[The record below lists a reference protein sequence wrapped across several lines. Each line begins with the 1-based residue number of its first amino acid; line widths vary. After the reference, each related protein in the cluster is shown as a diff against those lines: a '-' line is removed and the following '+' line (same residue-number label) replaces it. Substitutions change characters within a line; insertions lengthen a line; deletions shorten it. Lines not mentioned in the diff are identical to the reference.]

1 MKKKSVKKQ
10 TGKRIA
16 SLFLAALLSMSA
28 LQASFCVSAAENGV
42 SDNKVV
48 LTADGEES
56 GYGNFLSSNKDNA
69 YSDSEIVV
77 GTGNFSASDS
87 GAASAEVNGKQAY
100 TLDKNNTYVEYTFTV
115 AKAGL
120 YNISVNYCPV
130 EDTGRTIQV
139 GFMLDGEYQ
148 YKELENV
155 QLSRIWVDKKTD
167 SGAKYEKD
175 EDGNEVRPTQVE
187 NFRWNEVWV
196 KSVAGTYNDPLAVS
210 LTAGTHT
217 LRVVRQLE
225 AVAISNI
232 SFKKYEAP
240 VSYEEYKKSNSDK
253 KVITKS
259 NYIIE
264 AEDVLEKSDNRLA
277 STIDSTNSGMS
288 PQSSK
293 VNKVNSFG
301 QSYWNTSGQWATW
314 QVPDNL
320 KEGMYILRFRA
331 KQNGSVGVSTFR
343 TVYINGVIP
352 FKEAASIPF
361 EYKDSWYISTAGG
374 DENPY
379 MFYLKPGDILT
390 LEATTGELGE
400 VLGEISSSIDMLND
414 IYQSIIMVT
423 GVNPDTERDYNIQRE
438 IPTLLDDLKAAKNE
452 ISKIDKMV
460 TAILG
465 DANSKTYFFREF
477 ADKLDGMITNYR
489 TIVDELS
496 TFKSEIDSYIAQTY
510 DINSLQLE
518 LDRIYISSSDTEKP
532 KAGAGFWKSLKFE
545 LQRFVY
551 SFSDKYVQGEEKG
564 KKTVTVWTAL
574 GRDQAQAVKN
584 LIDEEYLPNHPNVNI
599 KFVVSATSLPEA
611 ILAGR
616 QPDISLSV
624 AQDVPINLALR
635 GQLLDLKPY
644 IDKLDDEYMSQFK
657 NSAWT
662 PFEYEGGIYAMPITQ
677 DFNVMFYRSDILKKL
692 GLELPQTW
700 DDFYKVL
707 RELQKNKFNVGIKE
721 ADAATAG
728 VTAAAPIFN
737 MFLLQKG
744 GKYYNNDLTQVNF
757 ECNEGK
763 EAFTQLVELY
773 RDYALDTDFNI
784 LSRFRSGEMP
794 IIIASSGYYQQI
806 SAVGTEIQGRW
817 GMTLVPGTPKEDGT
831 IDRTVSADC
840 TGTIILKAAKD
851 RGVADEAFE
860 FVKWWASAETQEN
873 YAYAMESIQ
882 GIAGRPALAN
892 IKAFE
897 NIGWTDA
904 EKKILTVQRDNAVG
918 IEQIPGNYIILRH
931 LTNALRTSYNDNAD
945 PLRQLNIQCRYI
957 NQELTR
963 KRAEFVDNN

>member
-1 MKKKSVKKQ
+1 MNKKSVKKQ
-10 TGKRIA
+10 AGKRIA
-16 SLFLAALLSMSA
+16 SLFLAALLSVSA
-28 LQASFCVSAAENGV
+28 LQASLFVSAAENGI
-42 SDNKVV
+42 SDNGVA
-48 LTADGEES
+48 LTESGEET
-56 GYGNFLSSNKDNA
+56 GYGDFLSANGEAS
-69 YSDSEIVV
+69 YSDSEISL
-77 GTGNFSASDS
+77 GTADVAATAA
-87 GAASAEVNGKQAY
+87 GAAAAEVNGKQAY
-100 TLDKNNTYVEYTFTV
+100 TLDKNNTYLEYSFTV
-115 AKAGL
+115 EKAGL
-120 YNISVNYCPV
+120 YNISLDYCPV

-155 QLSRIWVDKKTD
+155 QISRIWVDEVLE
-167 SGAKYEKD
+167 SGAKYKTD

-187 NFRWNEVWV
+187 SYRWNTVWV

-210 LTAGTHT
+210 LSAGTHT
-217 LRVVRQLE
+217 LRIVRQLE
-225 AVAISNI
+225 AVAISEVT
-232 SFKKYEAP
+232 FKKYNAP
-240 VSYEEYKKSNSDK
+240 ISYEEYKKNNSDK
-253 KVITKS
+253 KIITNA
-259 NYIIE
+259 NYIVE
-264 AEDVLEKSDNRLA
+264 AEDAVEKSDNRLA
-277 STIDSTNSGMS
+277 ATIDSTNSGMS

-301 QSYWNTSGQWATW
+301 QDYWNTAGQWATW

-320 KEGMYILRFRA
+320 EEGMYILRFRA

-343 TVYINGVIP
+343 TVYINGEIP
-352 FKEAASIPF
+352 FEEAESIAF

-374 DENPY
+374 DETPY
-379 MFYLKPGDILT
+379 MFYLKPGDTLT
-390 LEATTGELGE
+390 LEATTGALGE
-400 VLGEISSSIDMLND
+400 VLGEISSSIDMLNN

-423 GVNPDTERDYNIQRE
+423 GVNPDSERDYNIQRE
-438 IPTLLDDLKAAKNE
+438 IPTLLDDLRAAKEE
-452 ISKIDKMV
+452 ISKIDEMI

-465 DANSKTYFFREF
+465 EANSKTYFFREF
-477 ADKLDGMITNYR
+477 ADKLDDMITNYR
-489 TIVDELS
+489 SIVDELS

-532 KAGAGFWKSLKFE
+532 KAGVGFWKSLKFE
-545 LQRFVY
+545 LQRFIY
-551 SFSDKYVQGEEKG
+551 SFTDNYVQDEEKG
-564 KKTVTVWTAL
+564 KKTVTVWTSL

-584 LIDEEYLPNHPNVNI
+584 LIDEKYIPDHPDVNI
-599 KFVVSATSLPEA
+599 KFVVSSTSLPEA

-616 QPDISLSV
+616 QPDVSLSV

-644 IDKLDDEYMSQFK
+644 IDQLDDEYMSQFMD
-657 NSAWT
+657 SAWT

-677 DFNVMFYRSDILKKL
+677 DYNVMFYRSDILKKL

-721 ADAATAG
+721 ADATTAG
-728 VTAAAPIFN
+728 VTSAASIFN
-737 MFLLQKG
+737 MFLIQKG
-744 GKYYNNDLTQVNF
+744 GKYYNDDLTQVNF
-757 ECNEGK
+757 ECDAGK

-773 RDYALDTDFNI
+773 RDYALETDFNI

-794 IIIASSGYYQQI
+794 IIIATSGYYQQI

-817 GMTLVPGTPKEDGT
+817 GMTLVPGTLKEDGT
-831 IDRTVSADC
+831 IDRSVSADC
-840 TGTIILKAAKD
+840 TGTIILKAAEE

-860 FVKWWASAETQEN
+860 FVKWWASAETQED

-897 NIGWTDA
+897 NVGWTDA
-904 EKKILTVQRDNAVG
+904 EKKILTEQRSYAVG